1 MSIFKPARLLDLI
14 SGLGGMFGKPAIA
27 ENPVNAAPPSPQAG
41 TFVLMP
47 SDRSP
52 QEWDNWEKIW
62 NIQRNPT
69 LLDMPNYPFGGQ
81 DQTTGDSIRRSWHD
95 MNKDFAAK
103 TVQSNFPDFTVP
115 KPKADQSFHQYMADM
130 AHQALGINSAMAAES
145 SSEEALPKEKP
156 SSDLPGNIRP
166 SPQETTLKDAADVAG
181 ALSGKIINPIVGK
194 IVDKAGSMA
203 TDKITEREYNN
214 RIKTLE
220 DLIAVSSE
228 KGNVHETEIWRKIKI
243 LNEQDRAAK
252 SRNEPIPPMG
262 RKIRGD
268 SINEL
273 LKQLKDARKKDEKNK
288 TP

>member
-145 SSEEALPKEKP
+145 LSEEALPKEKP

-166 SPQETTLKDAADVAG
+166 SPQETTLKSSVDIAG
-181 ALSGKIINPIVGK
+181 ALGSKVINPLAGAVIDKVG
-194 IVDKAGSMA
+194 GMA
-203 TDKITEREYNN
+203 ADKITEKEHN
-214 RIKTLE
+214 RRIEHLDNLIKKE
-220 DLIAVSSE
+220 NE
-228 KGNVHETEIWRKIKI
+228 KGNIREAEILKRIKI
-243 LNEQDRAAK
+243 LNEQERAAK
-252 SRNEPIPPMG
+252 SHREPIPFLG
-262 RKIRGD
+262 RAIREGSTD
-268 SINEL
+268 EL
-273 LKQLKDARKKDEKNK
+273 LKQLKDAKKKDQKK
-288 TP
+288 PPQ